1 MELAQQAI
9 SAIAGNV
16 MARHMEPIVTA
27 CSVAVCA
34 WAVLGASQH
43 GDGWLKKAAH
53 ANRVRLA
60 VAGHQAG
67 H

>member
-1 MELAQQAI
+1 MQLAQQTS

-16 MARHMEPIVTA
+16 GARHMEAIVTG
-27 CSVAVCA
+27 CNVAVCA
-34 WAVLGASQH
+34 WAVLGASQP

-53 ANRVRLA
+53 ANRVRLT